1 MPRKKRIAILVTV
14 AILIILIIIGILGY
28 LYLKTDVFKTK
39 EMLFAKYLTQN
50 FEKISILENESE
62 EEIKTQLDNN
72 KYTSQ
77 IIGTLEYTENEN
89 NINNVKIKVDSNI
102 DNINNYDYKDISIE
116 DENNKLLGFE
126 YLKQDE
132 TYGIRLNDI
141 QQFVSIEKN
150 KENNNTDE
158 TKIYTIEE
166 LTSKIDT
173 NSIFNFTG
181 EEKQELANT
190 YLKIIKSNI
199 TSDKYYKQPNALIT
213 VNNKSIQT
221 NAYYIKLTIEE
232 YNNLIIKM
240 LEQIKKDEIILSRID
255 LIEDEIKQKYSEY
268 QQEES
273 LRTKFVNYIS
283 KKIETIQNNNIGNE
297 EVKVTVYE
305 NNMKTVRTAIEKST
319 EKINIDMYNE
329 NSIKIDKNILT
340 DNTKEQILKIEKAN
354 NNTLIEYEELQ
365 DNETLKDIQ
374 VNYQQEI
381 GNYNIIKNLE
391 LSVSNGEYKG
401 TLTIEDNIKIVDEFE
416 NQITLETDNIK
427 LDDLQQTQ
435 RDLIKQILNENYK
448 SQLSNLNSVVTLE
461 DYKTMLENLG
471 LIQKSS
477 IEIPDNGEVTDIERK
492 RFNSQFDFF
501 ATENLT
507 YENIVQLVETA
518 KNNFEDMR
526 ILTKDN
532 SIEELDEDKLNSQ
545 QESKEYKENISEL
558 LIYIKQNSTNSER
571 QEQILNYLENN
582 RDNKY
587 DVSINYDE
595 DGLARIIRIKI
606 QK

>member
-77 IIGTLEYTENEN
+77 IIGTLEYTENES

-173 NSIFNFTG
+173 NSIFNFTE

-297 EVKVTVYE
+297 EVRVIVYE

-401 TLTIEDNIKIVDEFE
+401 TLTIEDNIEIVDEFE

-461 DYKTMLENLG
+461 DYKTMLEKLG

-507 YENIVQLVETA
+507 YENIVQLIETA

-545 QESKEYKENISEL
+545 QESKEYKEKISEL

-582 RDNKY
+582 KDNKY

>member
-173 NSIFNFTG
+173 NSIFDFTE

-297 EVKVTVYE
+297 EVRVTVYE

-471 LIQKSS
+471 LIQKTS

>member
-77 IIGTLEYTENEN
+77 IIGTLEYTENES

-173 NSIFNFTG
+173 NSIFNFAE

-297 EVKVTVYE
+297 EVRVIVYE

-401 TLTIEDNIKIVDEFE
+401 TLTIEDNIEIVDEFE

-448 SQLSNLNSVVTLE
+448 SQLSSLNSIVTLE

-545 QESKEYKENISEL
+545 QESKDYKENISEL

-582 RDNKY
+582 KDNKY

>member
-14 AILIILIIIGILGY
+14 ATLIILIIIGILGY

-77 IIGTLEYTENEN
+77 IIGTLEYTENES

-173 NSIFNFTG
+173 NSIFNFTE

-190 YLKIIKSNI
+190 YLKIIQSNI

-297 EVKVTVYE
+297 EVRVTVYE

-391 LSVSNGEYKG
+391 LSVLNGEYKG
-401 TLTIEDNIKIVDEFE
+401 TLTIEDNIEIVDEFE
-416 NQITLETDNIK
+416 NEITLETDNIK

-582 RDNKY
+582 KDNKY

>member
-173 NSIFNFTG
+173 NSIFNFTE

>member
-14 AILIILIIIGILGY
+14 ATLIILIIIGILGY

-77 IIGTLEYTENEN
+77 IIGTLEYTENES

-173 NSIFNFTG
+173 NSIFNFTE

-297 EVKVTVYE
+297 EVRVIVYE

-401 TLTIEDNIKIVDEFE
+401 TLTIEDNIEIVDEFE

-545 QESKEYKENISEL
+545 QESKDYKENISEL

-582 RDNKY
+582 KDNKY

>member
-1 MPRKKRIAILVTV
+1 
-14 AILIILIIIGILGY
+14 
-28 LYLKTDVFKTK
+28 
-39 EMLFAKYLTQN
+39 
-50 FEKISILENESE
+50 
-62 EEIKTQLDNN
+62 
-72 KYTSQ
+72 
-77 IIGTLEYTENEN
+77 
-89 NINNVKIKVDSNI
+89 
-102 DNINNYDYKDISIE
+102 
-116 DENNKLLGFE
+116 
-126 YLKQDE
+126 
-132 TYGIRLNDI
+132 
-141 QQFVSIEKN
+141 
-150 KENNNTDE
+150 
-158 TKIYTIEE
+158 
-166 LTSKIDT
+166 
-173 NSIFNFTG
+173 
-181 EEKQELANT
+181 
-190 YLKIIKSNI
+190 
-199 TSDKYYKQPNALIT
+199 
-213 VNNKSIQT
+213 
-221 NAYYIKLTIEE
+221 
-232 YNNLIIKM
+232 
-240 LEQIKKDEIILSRID
+240 
-255 LIEDEIKQKYSEY
+255 
-268 QQEES
+268 
-273 LRTKFVNYIS
+273 
-283 KKIETIQNNNIGNE
+283 
-297 EVKVTVYE
+297 
-305 NNMKTVRTAIEKST
+305 MKTVRTAIEKST

>member
-173 NSIFNFTG
+173 NSIFNFTE

-283 KKIETIQNNNIGNE
+283 KKIETIKNNNI
-297 EVKVTVYE
+297 
-305 NNMKTVRTAIEKST
+305 
-319 EKINIDMYNE
+319 
-329 NSIKIDKNILT
+329 
-340 DNTKEQILKIEKAN
+340 
-354 NNTLIEYEELQ
+354 
-365 DNETLKDIQ
+365 
-374 VNYQQEI
+374 
-381 GNYNIIKNLE
+381 
-391 LSVSNGEYKG
+391 
-401 TLTIEDNIKIVDEFE
+401 
-416 NQITLETDNIK
+416 
-427 LDDLQQTQ
+427 
-435 RDLIKQILNENYK
+435 
-448 SQLSNLNSVVTLE
+448 
-461 DYKTMLENLG
+461 
-471 LIQKSS
+471 
-477 IEIPDNGEVTDIERK
+477 
-492 RFNSQFDFF
+492 
-501 ATENLT
+501 
-507 YENIVQLVETA
+507 
-518 KNNFEDMR
+518 
-526 ILTKDN
+526 
-532 SIEELDEDKLNSQ
+532 
-545 QESKEYKENISEL
+545 
-558 LIYIKQNSTNSER
+558 
-571 QEQILNYLENN
+571 
-582 RDNKY
+582 
-587 DVSINYDE
+587 
-595 DGLARIIRIKI
+595 
-606 QK
+606 

>member
-173 NSIFNFTG
+173 NSIFDFTE

-213 VNNKSIQT
+213 VNNKSVQT

-297 EVKVTVYE
+297 EVRVTVYE

-401 TLTIEDNIKIVDEFE
+401 TLTIEDNIEIVDEFE

-595 DGLARIIRIKI
+595 DGMARIIRIKI